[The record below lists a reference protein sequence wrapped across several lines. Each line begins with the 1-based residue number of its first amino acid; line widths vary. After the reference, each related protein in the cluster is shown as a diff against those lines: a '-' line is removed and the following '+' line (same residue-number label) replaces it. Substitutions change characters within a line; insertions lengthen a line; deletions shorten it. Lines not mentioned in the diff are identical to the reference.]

1 MAVRGH
7 KRRSAGDLGAAKRML
22 WSGIQEAV
30 RIVEDPDTPEDRRLK
45 AISCLST
52 AIGVYGNLLQS
63 HELERRLLALEQAD
77 AAQVEGNGHYG

>member
-1 MAVRGH
+1 
-7 KRRSAGDLGAAKRML
+7 ML

-30 RIVEDPDTPEDRRLK
+30 RIVEAPDTPEDRRLK

-77 AAQVEGNGHYG
+77 AARVGGNGHYA